1 MQESVPAATGTVV
14 PPLPP
19 VSTPTRRASMGSS
32 TSPGSPELEVSV
44 LRRELLME
52 KHRNSHLEGELV
64 KLRKSAVEISQ
75 QVEAEEEC
83 LINRVKRY
91 VLLDLAPSP
100 LPVFFPSLCV
110 QMMKR
115 LMELKKEKED
125 LALEVEREEELLT
138 NTLQK
143 KLNQAS
149 LHRRAKFLRQEK
161 VDLEN
166 QLEREQEYVVNKLH
180 KQLAQVT
187 ADKERMAMEVERE
200 EEFLTNKLVKKLDQ
214 LKEEKASVEELL
226 AHERKEVELLAGEKG
241 ELEARV
247 EEGAKALLSKL
258 QEALERAHKRPEQ
271 SGLSEA
277 KELEAMRAQ
286 AQGLVDAATTS
297 RQRSKDL

>member
-1 MQESVPAATGTVV
+1 MQENAPASGGSTTTGAVA

-19 VSTPTRRASMGSS
+19 VSTPTRPASFPSCT

-52 KHRNSHLEGELV
+52 KHKNSHLEGELV

-83 LINRVKRY
+83 LINRVS
-91 VLLDLAPSP
+91 SP
-100 LPVFFPSLCV
+100 TDTETGSR
-110 QMMKR
+110 MMKR

-143 KLNQAS
+143 KLNQ
-149 LHRRAKFLRQEK
+149 LRQEK

-166 QLEREQEYVVNKLH
+166 QLEREQEYVVNKLR

-214 LKEEKASVEELL
+214 LKEEKAAVEEQL
-226 AHERKEVELLAGEKG
+226 AQERGEVKAVTAEKG
-241 ELEARV
+241 ELETLV
-247 EEGAKALLSKL
+247 EQGAKALLSKL
-258 QEALERAHKRPEQ
+258 QESLERAHDRRDPEE
-271 SGLSEA
+271 GGEGGGR
-277 KELEAMRAQ
+277 ELEAMAAQ
-286 AQGLVDAATTS
+286 AKELASAATTS
-297 RQRSKDL
+297 RERRKQQL